1 MIQDVF
7 RGCCY
12 ICGVVFG
19 WVWFHFAP
27 TIPFHAVA
35 LLFIVSDAWTAYKL
49 DKRVHSKY
57 PEATA
62 ATGRFTSFL
71 FGKVIRETI
80 PERLWAIILAWTAE
94 HWIFINI
101 DCSLVYIVTGVIIVE
116 QSVSMLENA
125 TSCREGNDGLFF
137 RILKKILVD
146 KTARHLG
153 DDVAAL
159 LDKKENEDNSK

>member
-1 MIQDVF
+1 MMQDFF
-7 RGCCY
+7 RGFCACM
-12 ICGVVFG
+12 GAAFG
-19 WVWFHFAP
+19 WLWYNYAP

-35 LLFIVSDAWTAYKL
+35 LLFIVYDAWTAYKL
-49 DKRVHSKY
+49 DKRVHAKY

-80 PERLWAIILAWTAE
+80 PERLWAIILAYTAE
-94 HWIFINI
+94 RWIFTNI
-101 DCSLVYIVTGVIIVE
+101 GCSLVYIVTGVIIVE
-116 QSVSMLENA
+116 QTVSILENSA
-125 TSCREGNDGLFF
+125 SCREGNDGLFY

-153 DDVAAL
+153 EDAAKI
-159 LDKKENEDNSK
+159 LDEH